1 MDISGVGIWSTGLRA
16 STATDPGPIPEAAA
30 ELEELGYTAIWIPG
44 GAGNQDFLDA
54 EVVLGATGRIVHA
67 TGILNIWMHETTEVA
82 AKHAALTAAYPDRF
96 LLGLGVSHAPL
107 VDAGSAGR
115 YRKPYAAMVDFLDG
129 LDAAPTP
136 VPVTER
142 ALAAL
147 GPRMLALS
155 AERSLGAHPY
165 LVTPEHTAIARETLG
180 AGPLLAPE
188 LKVVLETEP
197 ATARAIARD
206 HLSRYLVLPNYVN
219 NLLRLGYTEDDVAG
233 EGSDALVDR
242 VFAWGD
248 EAAVIA
254 RLKEHQA
261 AGADHVCLQVFTSD
275 NSVLPREQWRR
286 VAAAL

>member
-16 STATDPGPIPEAAA
+16 STESDPGPIPEAAA

-44 GAGNQDFLDA
+44 GAGNRDFPDA
-54 EVVLGATGRIVHA
+54 EVVLGATTRIVHA
-67 TGILNIWMHETTEVA
+67 TGILNIWMHDATDVA
-82 AKHAALTAAYPDRF
+82 ASHAAVTAAFPDRF

-107 VDAGSAGR
+107 VDAKSAGR
-115 YRKPYAAMVDFLDG
+115 YKKPYAAMVDFLDR

-147 GPRMLALS
+147 GPRMLRLS
-155 AERSLGAHPY
+155 AERGLGAHPY

-188 LKVVLETEP
+188 LKVVLETDP
-197 ATARAIARD
+197 DLARAIARD
-206 HLSRYLVLPNYVN
+206 HLKYYLALPNYVS

-233 EGSDALVDR
+233 EGSDALIDR

-248 EAAVIA
+248 EAAVLE
-254 RLKEHQA
+254 RLKEHQD
-261 AGADHVCLQVFTSD
+261 AGADHVCLQVITGD
-275 NSVLPREQWRR
+275 NPVLPREQWRR
-286 VAAAL
+286 IAAAL